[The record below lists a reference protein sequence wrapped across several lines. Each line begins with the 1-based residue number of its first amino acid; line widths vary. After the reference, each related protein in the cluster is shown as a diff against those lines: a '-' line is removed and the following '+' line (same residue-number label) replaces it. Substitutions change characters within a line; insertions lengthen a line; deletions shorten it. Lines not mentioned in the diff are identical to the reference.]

1 MRRAPVLQAL
11 HRSQALVV
19 GQAGQRR
26 SEERR
31 EVGRGQ
37 TELRA
42 DFQGEPVVH
51 RGRKQCREPETI
63 IVHEQWEAKATDDA
77 QRILAKS
84 GRAKF
89 KLIVQLSIGEPGGRR
104 ET

>member
-1 MRRAPVLQAL
+1 MRRTPVLQAL
-11 HRSQALVV
+11 HRPQALVV

-37 TELRA
+37 AELRA

-51 RGRKQCREPETI
+51 RGRKQCREPEAI
-63 IVHEQWEAKATDDA
+63 IVYEQWEAKATDDA
-77 QRILAKS
+77 QRILTKS

>member
-1 MRRAPVLQAL
+1 MRRTPVLQAL
-11 HRSQALVV
+11 HRPQALVV
-19 GQAGQRR
+19 GQVGQRR

-31 EVGRGQ
+31 EIGRGQ
-37 TELRA
+37 AELRA

-51 RGRKQCREPETI
+51 RGRKQCREPEAI
-63 IVHEQWEAKATDDA
+63 IVYEQWEAKATDDA
-77 QRILAKS
+77 QRILTKS